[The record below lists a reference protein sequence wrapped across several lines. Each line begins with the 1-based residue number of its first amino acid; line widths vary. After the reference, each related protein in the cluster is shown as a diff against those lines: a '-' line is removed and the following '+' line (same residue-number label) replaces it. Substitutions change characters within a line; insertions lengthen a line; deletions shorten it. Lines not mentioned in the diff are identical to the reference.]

1 MASEDDQSRTDPFA
15 GRPPIV
21 ARDYGRAPSNPS
33 ASELADQ
40 SGVLDGHPAR
50 YRLAFVAMEVP
61 GLPAV
66 VRVGSVEITQ
76 QTGPI
81 WTQHTYIRQRP
92 GWRPRYDK
100 TMHQGYFQVGDGLQL
115 TLAELPVAVPRS
127 EHIHYALVRWRD
139 QVLAAISILA
149 AVLDERVAQRELL
162 EDLIVYDSTGSRPWA
177 AVDNLVRVRD
187 FLPKKRVLSEQRLL
201 LEGLK
206 ELDLSHDGSELGA
219 ARWYLRAVQ
228 SGPTPDA
235 VVFLWIAM
243 EALAPPTGK
252 GDTRSEVRLVEDALE
267 KAGLAVDQLE
277 LPVGR
282 LAGLRGDI
290 VHKGIEQPAL
300 LHEGFYELEFLTRLL
315 LRHRLGVAEAGWP
328 LTPNQS
334 MLVPWLQGV
343 EQWLRARPKTTMRR
357 ADYRPPP
364 PGQPGPRS

>member
-1 MASEDDQSRTDPFA
+1 MANEDDRGRTDPFA
-15 GRPPIV
+15 GQPPNV
-21 ARDYGRAPSNPS
+21 AREYGRAPSNPS
-33 ASELADQ
+33 ASELAYQ
-40 SGVLDGHPAR
+40 SGVLEGHPAR

-61 GLPAV
+61 GLPSV
-66 VRVGSVEITQ
+66 VRVGPVEITQ
-76 QTGPI
+76 QAGPI

-100 TMHQGYFQVGDGLQL
+100 TMHQGYLQVGDGLQL
-115 TLAELPVAVPRS
+115 TLAELPIVVPQS
-127 EHIHYALVRWRD
+127 EHIYYALARWRD
-139 QVLAAISILA
+139 QVLAAVSILA

-162 EDLIVYDSTGSRPWA
+162 EDLIIYDSTGSRPWA

-187 FLPKKRVLSEQRLL
+187 FLPKKRVLSEQRRL

-206 ELDLSHDGSELGA
+206 ELDLSHDGPELGA
-219 ARWYLRAVQ
+219 ARWYLRAAQ

-267 KAGLAVDQLE
+267 KAGLALDQLE
-277 LPVGR
+277 FSVGR

-315 LRHRLGVAEAGWP
+315 LRHRLRVAEVSWP

-334 MLVPWLQGV
+334 MLIPWLQGV
-343 EQWLRARPKTTMRR
+343 EQRLRNRPKTTMRR
-357 ADYRPPP
+357 VDNGAALPD
-364 PGQPGPRS
+364 QPGPT